1 MLYRTVDGEPSE
13 ETLTNAYWAFKN
25 QGTISVE
32 SSFMLCEADD
42 QTCANPSRV
51 ADPSTL
57 DYVFSDW
64 GFDSPESTEES
75 GEIEN

>member
-1 MLYRTVDGEPSE
+1 
-13 ETLTNAYWAFKN
+13 
-25 QGTISVE
+25 
-32 SSFMLCEADD
+32 MLCEADD